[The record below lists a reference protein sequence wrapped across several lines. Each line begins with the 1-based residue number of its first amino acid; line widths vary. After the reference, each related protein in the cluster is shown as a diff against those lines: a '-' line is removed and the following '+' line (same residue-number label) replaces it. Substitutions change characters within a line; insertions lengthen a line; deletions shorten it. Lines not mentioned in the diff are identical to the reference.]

1 MLFPVY
7 VEYVSGNIILKYHY
21 AMPSPTDLISSV
33 SAFPGGRDA
42 DTHPEVCGVDRPP
55 EREPGHERAAAAPKV
70 VTGPVD
76 HREATF
82 AIGSDFAV
90 DAKKLFRSAQSGRR
104 SSTLECPTGTVPPLL
119 YVVHG

>member
-42 DTHPEVCGVDRPP
+42 DTHPEVCGVDRSP
-55 EREPGHERAAAAPKV
+55 EREPGHEGAAAAPGLL
-70 VTGPVD
+70 TIVD
-76 HREATF
+76 LVDYAT
-82 AIGSDFAV
+82 
-90 DAKKLFRSAQSGRR
+90 LRS
-104 SSTLECPTGTVPPLL
+104 
-119 YVVHG
+119 